1 MAERGPSSARL
12 AMSRMRV
19 LPYLAVFT
27 FAAGISLLAAGWFFA
42 PGDAPPATPPA
53 VVGFDIR
60 PSPTPTATASPT
72 SVPSPTPTPTPFDG
86 RVARMIA
93 PALGINHA
101 IEEIGL
107 LPNNQLDTPHDGVNN
122 VGWYYIYDKPGFG
135 GNAVFSAHVNY
146 NFKAGPFANLHR
158 AKPGDLITIQMEDGP
173 AYTYEV
179 FYFQRY
185 DVSTIPMGDLI
196 AGVVGGRARPPEEE
210 WITLI
215 TCGGRFVATQPNGLG
230 EYLDRDVVV
239 ARRIQ

>member
-1 MAERGPSSARL
+1 
-12 AMSRMRV
+12 
-19 LPYLAVFT
+19 
-27 FAAGISLLAAGWFFA
+27 
-42 PGDAPPATPPA
+42 
-53 VVGFDIR
+53 
-60 PSPTPTATASPT
+60 
-72 SVPSPTPTPTPFDG
+72 
-86 RVARMIA
+86 
-93 PALGINHA
+93 
-101 IEEIGL
+101 
-107 LPNNQLDTPHDGVNN
+107 
-122 VGWYYIYDKPGFG
+122 
-135 GNAVFSAHVNY
+135 
-146 NFKAGPFANLHR
+146 
-158 AKPGDLITIQMEDGP
+158 MEDGP